1 MLHAQNVFWCAS
13 IFQLRF
19 SAAARPS
26 RWLVVSVLPA
36 WHKLHSCANAI
47 TRVLLLSKYL
57 TTLVGSKRQTDYVT
71 SVNNQARLFSFVRV
85 NALNEMINFK
95 EIFSVTLILFSVID
109 ILGSIPFIIL
119 IRKRE
124 GKIQAEKATI
134 ISGALMILFLYLG
147 QSILQLFGLD
157 VASFAVAGAI
167 VIFIVAMEMIL
178 GITLIKDDPQ
188 ARGSS
193 SIVPLAFPLIAGA
206 GTLTTILSLR
216 AVYQELNIVIGMVL
230 NLVIVYTVLRSSAW
244 LERVIGESGFAVLR
258 RIFGVILLAIAVK
271 IFKSNVFPG

>member
-1 MLHAQNVFWCAS
+1 MH
-13 IFQLRF
+13 
-19 SAAARPS
+19 
-26 RWLVVSVLPA
+26 
-36 WHKLHSCANAI
+36 
-47 TRVLLLSKYL
+47 
-57 TTLVGSKRQTDYVT
+57 G
-71 SVNNQARLFSFVRV
+71 
-85 NALNEMINFK
+85 INLK

-124 GKIQAEKATI
+124 GRIHSEKATL
-134 ISGALMILFLYLG
+134 ISAGLMVVFLYLG

-178 GITLIKDDPQ
+178 GITLIKDDPN
-188 ARGSS
+188 AKGSG

-216 AVYQELNIVIGMVL
+216 AVYEEINILIGIVF
-230 NLVIVYTVLRSSAW
+230 NLVIIYVVLRSVGW

-258 RIFGVILLAIAVK
+258 RVFGVILLAIAVK

>member
-1 MLHAQNVFWCAS
+1 MLD
-13 IFQLRF
+13 L
-19 SAAARPS
+19 
-26 RWLVVSVLPA
+26 
-36 WHKLHSCANAI
+36 
-47 TRVLLLSKYL
+47 
-57 TTLVGSKRQTDYVT
+57 
-71 SVNNQARLFSFVRV
+71 
-85 NALNEMINFK
+85 K

-124 GKIQAEKATI
+124 GKIESAKATI
-134 ISGALMILFLYLG
+134 ISAVLMIAFMYLG
-147 QSILQLFGLD
+147 KSILQLFGLD

-178 GITLIKDDPQ
+178 GITLIKDDPN
-188 ARGSS
+188 AKGSG

-216 AVYQELNIVIGMVL
+216 AVFQEINILIGIVVNVIVI
-230 NLVIVYTVLRSSAW
+230 YWVLRSSAW

-258 RIFGVILLAIAVK
+258 RVFGVILLAIAVK
-271 IFKSNVFPG
+271 IFKSNVFPE